1 MKYMLYTLVISVFFI
16 VFVNSFDGFYAR
28 GE

>member
-1 MKYMLYTLVISVFFI
+1 MKYMLYVLVTFVFFI
-16 VFVNSFDGFYAR
+16 VLVNNLDGFYAR